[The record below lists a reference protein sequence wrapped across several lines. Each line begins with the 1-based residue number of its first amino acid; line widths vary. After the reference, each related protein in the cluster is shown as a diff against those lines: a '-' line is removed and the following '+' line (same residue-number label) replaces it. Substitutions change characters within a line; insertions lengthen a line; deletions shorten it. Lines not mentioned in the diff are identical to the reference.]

1 MGVIGTQQTVLNYSE
16 LEAAIAGMSDEEA
29 QDYVNK
35 NAIWSEPRLLYEQIN
50 QVCPELLANSEKFG
64 HLVQ

>member
-1 MGVIGTQQTVLNYSE
+1 MGIIGTEQKVLNYKE
-16 LEAAIAGMSDEEA
+16 LEEGIIGMNKKDA

-50 QVCPELLANSEKFG
+50 QVCQESLANSEKFA